1 MESSTLKQ
9 QSLFRLAT
17 RFGCLKTWSNTHVPA
32 QPPSPLHTTISSHP
46 FHPPPPHAARCPV
59 RWSGVVLPGRSCPP
73 DGHPLDERAT
83 LKLDPD
89 QRRTAWLEAHAE
101 WEKCLL
107 VSESGMFALLVHHYV
122 PENRTL
128 RQWMTHQVLPELHQ
142 QQHAAHD
149 DRPSLSR
156 LNWMGNSLHLLHW
169 RNESWVRWQDVPQAV
184 LELPASRR
192 GWWQRM
198 VGKVLNKG
206 EALRI
211 G

>member
-1 MESSTLKQ
+1 MYPLNPQAPCTQQFQATLFIRHHRMLRAVLCDGQ
-9 QSLFRLAT
+9 AWFCLADLARLMGT
-17 RFGCLKTWSNTHVPA
+17 R
-32 QPPSPLHTTISSHP
+32 
-46 FHPPPPHAARCPV
+46 
-59 RWSGVVLPGRSCPP
+59 
-73 DGHPLDERAT
+73 LDERAT